1 MRWSYLVGALSVTA
15 CLAQHSYFPLHP
27 DLGFHA
33 YGWWPS
39 TCPVVAMLIADGMC
53 GGPWHM
59 RLFNSL
65 NQTTVNSSECPS
77 ATATLTQKW
86 DDVPVDVTHLAFWLP
101 TAAAVHLGGAKQF
114 SFVADLKRRFP
125 ALRRTLL
132 FDSHDE
138 MLGYNLEFYNMVDA
152 VVRTYQLPEV
162 HSQMSVVMHPERVHT
177 MLLGG
182 SEKCEITS
190 SDVIVP
196 SSQRSVAFFFA
207 GHPIGE
213 RLEMWESIEPQL
225 ESGGLE
231 EYLEARNMTYFVSFT
246 GGHRRN
252 IFKTLDEYKA
262 MLLNSVFSLCPGGN
276 NAESHRLYE
285 VLDAGSIP
293 LVTRNDWERGL
304 QHIGASPLRIL
315 DSWDELGSLIRGY
328 VSEPR
333 RLDEYQRQL
342 AAWWKQRQEQAND
355 LFRSALMGA
364 PIATRCQ
371 YDSCSETL
379 KDTPSVNARTAAR
392 RLWLVHPRD
401 GQLVPHLGALIVRIV
416 SEGVDASGIE
426 VHIDSGSVDRSAVL
440 AVGAQYTAAGT
451 P

>member
-1 MRWSYLVGALSVTA
+1 MRWSYLVGALTVTA

-39 TCPVVAMLIADGMC
+39 SRTCPVVAMLIADGMY

-65 NQTTVNSSECPS
+65 NQSTVDSSECPS

-182 SEKCEITS
+182 SEK
-190 SDVIVP
+190 
-196 SSQRSVAFFFA
+196 
-207 GHPIGE
+207 
-213 RLEMWESIEPQL
+213 
-225 ESGGLE
+225 
-231 EYLEARNMTYFVSFT
+231 
-246 GGHRRN
+246 
-252 IFKTLDEYKA
+252 
-262 MLLNSVFSLCPGGN
+262 
-276 NAESHRLYE
+276 
-285 VLDAGSIP
+285 
-293 LVTRNDWERGL
+293 
-304 QHIGASPLRIL
+304 
-315 DSWDELGSLIRGY
+315 
-328 VSEPR
+328 
-333 RLDEYQRQL
+333 
-342 AAWWKQRQEQAND
+342 RQEQAND

-371 YDSCSETL
+371 
-379 KDTPSVNARTAAR
+379 
-392 RLWLVHPRD
+392 
-401 GQLVPHLGALIVRIV
+401 
-416 SEGVDASGIE
+416 
-426 VHIDSGSVDRSAVL
+426 
-440 AVGAQYTAAGT
+440 
-451 P
+451 